1 MVEST
6 ESGRTGSA
14 GGSDSTNPAA
24 EPVRPELADLLARRS
39 LLADD
44 ARADA
49 VAARHAQGRRTAG
62 ENLDRLLDPGSWV
75 EYGALAVA
83 GQRGPG
89 EVGDRRAL
97 GRGLGGDPDRVRV
110 VASGSRGRCDTGAR
124 PCRAGAQRQ
133 PDQDDG
139 DAAAAAH
146 QHSGSVPPH
155 LQRARSWA
163 GRTCGVVARA
173 PA

>member
-24 EPVRPELADLLARRS
+24 EPVRSELADLLARRS

-62 ENLDRLLDPGSWV
+62 ENLDRLLDLKD
-75 EYGALAVA
+75 GATDLV
-83 GQRGPG
+83 
-89 EVGDRRAL
+89 L
-97 GRGLGGDPDRVRV
+97 
-110 VASGSRGRCDTGAR
+110 
-124 PCRAGAQRQ
+124 
-133 PDQDDG
+133 
-139 DAAAAAH
+139 AAAIM
-146 QHSGSVPPH
+146 VECMP
-155 LQRARSWA
+155 
-163 GRTCGVVARA
+163 
-173 PA
+173 